1 MPSDALKS
9 LESPGVRGDGV
20 HPVITGV
27 YAFYLTKTRTKMFF
41 GRGGGFPLLLFF
53 FLHELLT
60 LCCGSS
66 REMTSNAKNQ
76 HEHCISQQGC

>member
-27 YAFYLTKTRTKMFF
+27 YAFYLTKTRTNVFWK
-41 GRGGGFPLLLFF
+41 GRGFPPSSFF
-53 FLHELLT
+53 LLHELLT